1 MAFLK
6 GLAAAAALALSVT
19 AAGAVCDD
27 FDEEKAL
34 AAAKEAAKQAQA
46 QAQATQPAAPAK
58 EAAAPAASP
67 PAATDV
73 ATADPKPAS
82 TQTSETTGGTVR
94 R

>member
-1 MAFLK
+1 MAILK
-6 GLAAAAALALSVT
+6 SLAVAAVLALSVT

-34 AAAKEAAKQAQA
+34 AAAKEEAAKQAQT
-46 QAQATQPAAPAK
+46 QATQPTAPAK
-58 EAAAPAASP
+58 EATAPAASP

-73 ATADPKPAS
+73 ATADPKPAPAA
-82 TQTSETTGGTVR
+82 ETPAATVR